1 MGEMIEVAQ
10 ATVTIIPNLKGA
22 QQKIT
27 EDLGGVPEA
36 GEAIGTSFAKK
47 LIGAIGSLKIGA
59 TIVDGIKSSIE
70 QGAALQQSIG
80 GIETLFKDSADKVK
94 KNASQ
99 AFKNAGMSANEYME
113 NVTSFAASLTAS
125 LGGDTE
131 KAAEA
136 ADRALRDM
144 SDNANKMGTNMDSIV
159 QTYQSLSRGNFAM
172 LDSLKIGYGGTK
184 SEMQR
189 LLKDTAKMTD
199 IQKKLG
205 ISVDATDLSFG
216 NMVNAISVMQEKLGI
231 AGATANEAATTLSG
245 SLASMG
251 AAWNDLLGNLAIG
264 ESLEE
269 PIKNLATTVST
280 FLFDNLI
287 PMVGNIA
294 TGIVKAIPTAVTSI
308 ASSIASALPKVK
320 ESVATVVS
328 NIISALPGFINMI
341 SSSLNSAIDMIFS
354 NFSKTESIMA
364 AATNIVTN
372 LAQSLLNAGA
382 SLVDSGI
389 DLVNKIKDG
398 LSSNA
403 GAIASSASNIVRNLI
418 DTFIKVGPDFIK
430 QGVTIVA
437 KLVEGLLSALPSIA
451 LSAVK
456 IALKLIATILSKLP
470 DILAAGIKLAKELVT
485 GFIDHIPKLLGKV
498 GDAVNKIVKK
508 IGKKFKETDWKK
520 VGIDII
526 RGIVKGL
533 KKVAG
538 EIWDFIKAICD
549 SVYKNVKGFFTGK
562 SMQDRAKIALEDLER
577 KKAEQEKAKAGGTVK
592 SVAQPVESFN
602 RNIPPQM
609 IRDQSM
615 SDNRIIYNTFNVNG
629 TSDPEAWAHSV
640 LDTLMIDARRG

>member
-10 ATVTIIPNLKGA
+10 ATVTIIPNMKGA

-36 GEAIGTSFAKK
+36 GEAIGISFGKK
-47 LIGAIGSLKIGA
+47 LIGAIGALKIGA

-94 KNASQ
+94 KNASK
-99 AFKNAGMSANEYME
+99 AFKTAGMSANEYME

-144 SDNANKMGTNMDSIV
+144 SDNANKMGTNMDNIV

-308 ASSIASALPKVK
+308 ASSIVSALPKVK
-320 ESVATVVS
+320 ESIATVVS
-328 NIISALPGFINMI
+328 NIISALPGFMSMI
-341 SSSLNSAIDMIFS
+341 SSSLSSATDMIFS
-354 NFSKTESIMA
+354 NISKTESIMA
-364 AATNIVTN
+364 AATGIATN
-372 LAQSLLNAGA
+372 LGQSLLNAG
-382 SLVDSGI
+382 STLVDIGI
-389 DLVNKIKDG
+389 NLVNKIKDG

-418 DTFIKVGPDFIK
+418 DTFIKAGPDFIK
-430 QGVTIVA
+430 QGLTIVV
-437 KLVEGLLSALPSIA
+437 KLCEGLISALPSIA
-451 LSAVK
+451 LNAAK

-498 GDAVNKIVKK
+498 GSGINKIIDKIKK
-508 IGKKFKETDWKK
+508 VFKETDWKK
-520 VGIDII
+520 VGINII
-526 RGIVKGL
+526 RGIVNGL

-602 RNIPPQM
+602 RSVPPQM
-609 IRDQSM
+609 IRDQSI
-615 SDNRIIYNTFNVNG
+615 SDNRIVYNTFNVNG
-629 TSDPEAWAHSV
+629 ASDPEAWAHSV